1 MSQGKYKMTI
11 GVNVLKHL
19 GLNLYSNLPAVLTE
33 VVANAW
39 DADATEVNISIDD
52 LNCKIEISD
61 NGIGMTL
68 DDVNKKFLHVGYEK
82 RRDITVTPRFKRKVM
97 GRKGIGK
104 LSLFSIA
111 NNIEVFTSKDN
122 EKHAF
127 LISRTEIDR
136 ANENS
141 NGEFYPETLPTNA
154 INFTEGTKILL
165 TDLTTPIQ
173 NITNKLRKNLSK
185 RFSVLD
191 KDTNFVIKINDVPIT
206 LDDKEYYKDVQ
217 FLWYLGEESLVDID
231 RKFGGKNVLNMVR
244 LNNVVDEKEGYRVTG
259 WVGTFLRQP
268 NAGIGY
274 KPDKQLENVITLYA
288 NGRVI
293 QEDML
298 NEFKEN
304 MFYAQYLVGE
314 IEADFLDLTD
324 KPDIATSDRQRIKQD
339 DIRYTQL
346 KTYIY
351 DVILLPIRKI
361 WGDLRKKH
369 SEKEAMKN
377 PQVREWH
384 DTLTPAN
391 QELAKEIIGKV
402 ESLVI
407 DSENKAEVYKTSIL
421 AFETLTIKGQTDKIK
436 QTFENLET
444 QKDFDL
450 LKMLFDSVDQ
460 LEAVSY
466 YHIVR
471 KRLQIIKEF
480 EKILPTAKE
489 QIIQKYLF
497 DHLWLLHP
505 SWEKAS
511 TNPRIEQA
519 IKTEF
524 ADIDANLTEDEKKG
538 RVDIRYRTAAGKHI
552 IIELKKY
559 DKKVLAIELVA
570 QVDKY
575 RKALSKCLDTK
586 FPNEPKNIETICIIG
601 TSPEGNPEENQN
613 MLKAIN
619 ARYLTYD
626 SLIAETLNGYQD
638 YLEVTKNNEK
648 LIDIITKLEDSK

>member
-19 GLNLYSNLPAVLTE
+19 GINLYSNLPAVLTE

-39 DADATEVNISIDD
+39 DADATEVNISVDD
-52 LNCKIEISD
+52 LNSKIEISD

-68 DDVNKKFLHVGYEK
+68 DDVNRKFLHVGYEK

-127 LISRTEIDR
+127 LISRIEIDK

-217 FLWYLGEESLVDID
+217 FLWYLGEESLVDIN

-244 LNNVVDEKEGYRVTG
+244 LNNIVDEKEGYRVTG

-377 PQVREWH
+377 PQVKEWH

-480 EKILPTAKE
+480 EKVLPTAKE
-489 QIIQKYLF
+489 KIIQKYLF

-559 DKKVLAIELVA
+559 DRKVTAIDLLT
-570 QVDKY
+570 QVSKY
-575 RKALSKCLDTK
+575 RDALRKCLDAK

-601 TSPEGNPEENQN
+601 TSPDGNPEENQN
-613 MLKAIN
+613 ILKAIN